1 MSPSPLS
8 HLPSSSLRIEGGLL
22 GPDMLEALE
31 HADLPGQKPQDF
43 GLPPRRPLT
52 EEIAA
57 VFSDARAL
65 WQVFRHRLERLPESD
80 MATSETREMWVIPFL
95 RLLGYE
101 LRYNP
106 RAIDLDGLSFA
117 ISHFLS
123 PLPSSLSPLP
133 SSLSSSPVHIVGFR
147 QELGRLAPSGRPRLS
162 PHALVQ
168 EYLNRSEALWGL
180 VTNGRTL
187 RLLRDST
194 FVRRQSYV
202 EFDLEAILEEER
214 FADFV
219 ILYRLLH
226 RTRLP
231 QKDRPEDC
239 LLEQYYQQS
248 VEQGGRV
255 REHLREGVERCI
267 ETLANGFLQHPQSEA
282 LRRAG
287 ERESRRAGE
296 RGSTSLTLS
305 TSHAL
310 MLYRQL
316 LRLVYRFLFLLVAE
330 ERGLMGGDPVYQ
342 QGYSISRLRRLTENR
357 AAYTDDSDLW
367 HGLRALWQV
376 LTDEK
381 LAPLLGVP
389 PLNGELFAHQELDD
403 AVITNRDLLTAFWH
417 LAFYDSPPRRV
428 NYAALDTE
436 ELGSVYESLLE
447 LHPQVEWRGT
457 RPFFRMEAH
466 GEERR
471 STGSHYTPPELVAPL
486 IQHALEPVLQERLAA
501 CRTDA
506 EKETAILNLKVLDPA
521 CGSGHFLLAAA
532 RRLGKE
538 LARLRTGEDEPAP
551 EALHQGVRDAI
562 THCIYGVDKNPLAVE
577 LCRVALWLEGHEKD
591 KPLTFLE
598 HHIRHGDS
606 LVGVS
611 DLTVLED
618 GIPDEAYK
626 PLGSAD
632 RARLTEAR
640 KRNAR
645 ERAASL
651 FRHGFVSQP
660 LAEFA
665 GKMRQ
670 IAAMPEETIA
680 QVRAKRD
687 AYRQAQASPEFQ
699 RLQLACDTYTAAFF
713 FPLPSLLST
722 PITTASV
729 HEALSRGVLP
739 DPQLAGDV
747 LAART
752 ERAFFHWALEFAEVF
767 VERENTRAREHES
780 KRAGEDESTRGRE
793 HETQALPLSS
803 SHSLKNAGF
812 DVILGN
818 PPFMGGVRIS
828 NTFGENYRHYLGYAY
843 SPFVGQSD
851 LCAAF
856 FRRAFSLLKDGGE
869 LGMIATNTIG
879 QGDTRESGLA
889 IIIAQSGV
897 IHFAKRFVKWQGAA
911 NVEVNLIGIH
921 KGFSAQKCY
930 LDNQLVLSI
939 SSHLDSSSD
948 IKPAL
953 IVRNEGKGFRGQS
966 IGGEGF
972 ILEYAEADNLL
983 KNSNNRECLFP
994 YLNGEDLN
1002 SRYDLSPSRWIINF
1016 RDWPLTKAQQYPDL
1030 FAIVEQRVRPARLKS
1045 KSSQERVRWWQFAR
1059 PGTSM
1064 KEALISLSRVLV
1076 RSRVSELHMIA
1087 FVPVDYV
1094 FGDALIVFAFDD
1106 DYHFA
1111 LLQSA
1116 LHETWLR
1123 KQASSLRTDIRY
1135 TPTDCFDTF
1144 PFPPLEY
1151 QRAGEREKGS
1161 VEAWPEVFRRAAR
1174 LGGEYHEHRRQV
1186 MLARE
1191 LGLTKTYNFFH
1202 NPACQDADIQRL
1214 RQLHAEMDNA
1224 ILACY
1229 GWEDLDLKHDFYQNE
1244 RGQTRFMPSAQAR
1257 REVMFRLME
1266 LNQKM
1271 AEEENNGKSC

>member
-1 MSPSPLS
+1 MNAFPSLQ
-8 HLPSSSLRIEGGLL
+8 IEGGLFS
-22 GPDMLEALE
+22 PDLFENLL
-31 HADLPGQKPQDF
+31 HDQLPGQKAQDF
-43 GLPPRRPLT
+43 GLAKQRDLT
-52 EEIAA
+52 SEIAA
-57 VFSDARAL
+57 IYHDARAL
-65 WQVFRHRLERLPESD
+65 WQVFRNRLEAIPEDSL
-80 MATSETREMWVIPFL
+80 ATSETRDLWVKPFL
-95 RLLGYE
+95 RLLGYDLE
-101 LRYNP
+101 YQS
-106 RAIDLDGLSFA
+106 RAFELDGLTFA
-117 ISHFLS
+117 ISHVLKPS
-123 PLPSSLSPLP
+123 PSAQHPTPI
-133 SSLSSSPVHIVGFR
+133 HIVGYR
-147 QELGRLAPSGRPRLS
+147 QELGRVAPSGKPRLS

-180 VTNGRTL
+180 VTNGRIL
-187 RLLRDST
+187 RLLRNST
-194 FVRRQSYV
+194 FIRRQAYL
-202 EFDLEAILEEER
+202 EFDLEGLFEQER

-219 ILYRLLH
+219 LLYRLLH

-231 QKDRPEDC
+231 ADGRAEDC
-239 LLEQYYQQS
+239 WLEKYFQQS

-255 REHLREGVERCI
+255 REHLREGVEQCL
-267 ETLANGFLQHPQSEA
+267 TALANGFLAHPQSA
-282 LRRAG
+282 DLRQWVQRAG
-287 ERESRRAGE
+287 ELA
-296 RGSTSLTLS
+296 
-305 TSHAL
+305 
-310 MLYRQL
+310 LYRQL

-330 ERGLMGGDPVYQ
+330 ERGLMGSNPLYLNHYG
-342 QGYSISRLRRLTENR
+342 ISRLRRLVENPV
-357 AAYTDDSDLW
+357 AKTDDTDLW
-367 HGLRALWQV
+367 RGLCALWKILQDEDLASV
-376 LTDEK
+376 LE
-381 LAPLLGVP
+381 VP
-389 PLNGELFAHQELDD
+389 PLNGDLFAHQELDE
-403 AVITNRDLLTAFWH
+403 ALISNRDLLNAFWP
-417 LAFYDSPPRRV
+417 LCFYDSPPRRV

-447 LHPQVEWRGT
+447 LHPQVECSDN
-457 RPFFRMEAH
+457 RPLFCMEAH

-538 LARLRTGEDEPAP
+538 LARLRNGEDEPAP

-577 LCRVALWLEGHEKD
+577 LCCVALWLEGHEKD

-699 RLQLACDTYTAAFF
+699 RLQLACDTFTAAFF
-713 FPLPSLLST
+713 STLP
-722 PITTASV
+722 TTAAI

-739 DPQLAGDV
+739 DSQLAGDV
-747 LAART
+747 LAVRT

-767 VERENTRAREHES
+767 AQ
-780 KRAGEDESTRGRE
+780 G
-793 HETQALPLSS
+793 
-803 SHSLKNAGF
+803 GF
-812 DVILGN
+812 DVVIGN
-818 PPFMGGVRIS
+818 PPFMGGLRIS
-828 NTFGENYRHYLGYAY
+828 GNFGEPYRKWLEYAFA
-843 SPFVGQSD
+843 PFGGTAD

-856 FRRAFSLLKDGGE
+856 FRRAFNLLRPGGR
-869 LGMIATNTIG
+869 LGMIATNTLG

-889 IIIAQSGV
+889 VILQHGGV
-897 IHFAKRFVKWQGAA
+897 IHFAQRFVKWPGQAS
-911 NVEVNLIGIH
+911 VEVNLVALSRPPSPRGR
-921 KGFSAQKCY
+921 GAGGEGAPL
-930 LDNQLVLSI
+930 LDSHPVPFI
-939 SSHLDSSSD
+939 SSRLDD
-948 IKPAL
+948 QPEREPARL
-953 IVRNEGKGFRGQS
+953 TRNEGKAFIGYYVRGIGFV
-966 IGGEGF
+966 
-972 ILEYAEADNLL
+972 LEPAEAEQLL
-983 KNSNNRECLFP
+983 KQDTRNAECLFP

-1002 SRYDLSPSRWIINF
+1002 SHPQQQPARWVICF
-1016 RDWPLTKAQQYPDL
+1016 HDWSLERARAYPDL
-1030 FAIVEQRVRPARLKS
+1030 LRIVEERVRPERERLTGPGDKRNR
-1045 KSSQERVRWWQFAR
+1045 EFWWQFGAYR
-1059 PGTSM
+1059 AGMRKAIAP
-1064 KEALISLSRVLV
+1064 LQRVLV
-1076 RSRVSELHMIA
+1076 RSRVSELHSII
-1087 FVPVDYV
+1087 FVPKNYV
-1094 FGDALIVFAFDD
+1094 YGDATVVFAFDD

-1116 LHETWLR
+1116 IHETWLR
-1123 KQASSLRTDIRY
+1123 KQASSLRTDVRY

-1144 PFPPLEY
+1144 PFPPAEY
-1151 QRAGEREKGS
+1151 TALNLAQLLLQPTFAH
-1161 VEAWPEVFRRAAR
+1161 AAR
-1174 LGGEYHEHRRQV
+1174 IGAVYHEHRRQV
-1186 MLARE
+1186 MLARK
-1191 LGLTKTYNFFH
+1191 LGLTKTYNLFH
-1202 NPACQDADIQRL
+1202 NPACQDEDIQRL

-1229 GWEDLDLKHDFYQNE
+1229 GWEDLDLKHDFYQND
-1244 RGQTRFMPSAQAR
+1244 RGQTRFMPSAAAR
-1257 REVMFRLME
+1257 REVIFRLME

-1271 AEEENNGKSC
+1271 AEEEKQNG